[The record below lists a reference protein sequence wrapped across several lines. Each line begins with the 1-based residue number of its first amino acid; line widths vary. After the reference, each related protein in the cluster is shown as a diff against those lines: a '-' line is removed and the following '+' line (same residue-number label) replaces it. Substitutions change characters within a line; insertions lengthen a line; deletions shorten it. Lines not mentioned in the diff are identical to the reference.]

1 VVAERGA
8 SFLRKVPIGMYGAVM
23 GITGLGL
30 SARAA
35 ATVLPGYVRAPAYV
49 TEPWVALGV
58 IAFVV
63 LLPLYLAKLVRYP
76 DAVREEFMNPMQ
88 LGFCGA
94 LPVGMF
100 LVGGG
105 LAPYW
110 FSLGDA
116 IWWIGFGVLL
126 AFQVWALT
134 RWLSGSIDLAHI
146 NAGWLIIMVGGIVA
160 PGPGIALGHAEAS
173 RFIYG
178 ISATAAPILMALLFY
193 RAIIGA
199 PLPERLR
206 PSWFILLVPPS
217 LIYANGLALYPG
229 SDFLE
234 PLYPFSLALAAA
246 LLIVSRDF
254 LRWPYSPAWWAFTFP
269 LDALAYAAAR
279 YAQDHPAPLWKALA
293 ALTLLLAAVFV
304 VLALVKS
311 LAALPR
317 TPRSGA
323 SLRA

>member
-1 VVAERGA
+1 
-8 SFLRKVPIGMYGAVM
+8 MYGAVM
-23 GITGLGL
+23 GLTGLGL
-30 SARAA
+30 TARAA
-35 ATVLPGYVRAPAYV
+35 ASVLPGYVRAPAYV

-58 IAFVV
+58 LLFIV
-63 LLPLYLAKLVRYP
+63 LVPLYIAKLARYP
-76 DAVREEFMNPMQ
+76 VAVREEFTSPVQ

-110 FSLGDA
+110 FAAGNA
-116 IWWIGFGVLL
+116 IWWIGFALLL
-126 AFQVWALT
+126 AFQVWALS
-134 RWLSGSIDLAHI
+134 RWLAGAIDLAHI

-160 PGPGIALGHAEAS
+160 PGPGIALGHPEAS

-178 ISATAAPILMALLFY
+178 ISASAAPILVALLFY

-206 PSWFILLVPPS
+206 PSWFVLLVPPS

-246 LLIVSRDF
+246 LLIVSRGL
-254 LRWPYSPAWWAFTFP
+254 LRWPYGPAWWAFTFP
-269 LDALAYAAAR
+269 LDALAYAAVR
-279 YAQDHPAPLWKALA
+279 YAEDHPAPLWKAAVAITLVLA
-293 ALTLLLAAVFV
+293 TAFVLLAI
-304 VLALVKS
+304 VKS
-311 LAALPR
+311 LGALRRRPYR
-317 TPRSGA
+317 TSARPA
-323 SLRA
+323 